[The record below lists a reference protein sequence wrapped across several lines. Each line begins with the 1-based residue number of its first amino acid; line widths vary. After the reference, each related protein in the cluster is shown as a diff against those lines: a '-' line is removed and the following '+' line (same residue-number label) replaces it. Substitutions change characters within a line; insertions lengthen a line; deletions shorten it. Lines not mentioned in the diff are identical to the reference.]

1 MKAFFSFCRKMPHLG
16 LAPKRDTLGLALKCP
31 TEVGP
36 SGADPS
42 NVPLGMTP
50 KRSRWGCG

>member
-1 MKAFFSFCRKMPHLG
+1 MKAFFSFRRKMPHLG